1 MTFSLFKRN
10 ALAQLAVCPSCSCDV
25 FVRVLV
31 AYRMAGERREQAGD
45 VCECVRC
52 GQRVTVLT
60 QGGIIAYGRNRVA
73 GGQNLA
79 TARAGTDRVAGGPGG
94 EGTEGGGSLFG
105 DMVTNLDDPRF

>member
-1 MTFSLFKRN
+1 MTFNLFKRN
-10 ALAQLAVCPSCSCDV
+10 SLAQLAVCPSCACDV

-45 VCECVRC
+45 VCECVQC

-60 QGGIIAYGRNRVA
+60 SGGIITYGRRQAVQAAPVRA
-73 GGQNLA
+73 GGQA
-79 TARAGTDRVAGGPGG
+79 PGG